1 MPDVAVRL
9 IAALGY
15 SVVRKGGMGKERGD
29 LLCRPVEGREGGSR
43 WSPGR
48 EKGIYFAGRG
58 NGISSLIHCNAIPCL
73 ALGYSADNWA
83 QFLNGLR
90 RESSVKTKHY
100 WYS

>member
-48 EKGIYFAGRG
+48 EKGDLLCRKRERDLL
-58 NGISSLIHCNAIPCL
+58 SHSLQCDTMFGP
-73 ALGYSADNWA
+73 GV
-83 QFLNGLR
+83 FG
-90 RESSVKTKHY
+90 
-100 WYS
+100 